1 MPTPSLLYQFSLRL
15 LAIALAL
22 TVFNASSVTSAQ
34 AEPLSKKFDLDFFRD
49 LPSRNLHGLATRS
62 DGRLVAGPVLTE
74 LKGAVPA
81 DLLWCFMP
89 LSETQWLI
97 GTGPDGGIIEATL
110 DLTQQTVT
118 SRELLKIG
126 EPHLFALRRLTNG
139 DLLAGTSPH
148 GGLVLVRDGKIHARL
163 GLPVDSIFDLLIV
176 PATPTDAESV
186 LVATGNPA
194 RIYRLN
200 PTTFAASG
208 ITADKISDVAQLAV
222 KGLTLFGEI
231 RDRNVRRI
239 ARFADGRIA
248 VGSSPKGNLYVFP
261 APATAAPP
269 APAALA
275 SPLLLQENR
284 DAEVTDLLPQA
295 NGDLY
300 ATLVFASTAGD
311 ARINLALAKPKEKTD
326 TTVSPPPV
334 AFTPSVEKFSGRST
348 LVFIPAQGF
357 PENLVTRSNLAFYQ
371 LARTGDTLL
380 IAGGELGELL
390 GYDLKNRLP
399 LTFAGSTSSQL
410 NALAPL
416 PGASGRFLLLRNNA
430 PGLAVLDFNAT
441 AERSAETRRIDIGT
455 PALLGALRFDRLRN
469 LTPPQL
475 ILEIKT
481 SFGSD
486 EIEGWTDWTPL
497 NASDPVD
504 PAWRGAA
511 LRGRYAKLRLKLPA
525 DATTLE
531 IEKPALFLLP
541 QNRRPTLQEFRFLAP
556 NFALVPAAES
566 TPSLTTSISQILNS
580 SGKDDES
587 GAAKRS
593 KAAFL
598 ASQIIPSPGSQ
609 IALWTLADPDGDNLT
624 ATFSIRPENEST
636 WTDLAV
642 SSREPYIVF
651 DTARLADGIYLS
663 RLVAT
668 ETAPRASADR
678 LSLTFET
685 DQLVVDH
692 TSPAILEA
700 TATRTTVGVKFTIHG
715 RDALSLLDGV
725 EIVLNNGTHETVE
738 QPADGIRDGR
748 DETFTVE
755 IPLAR
760 TAGATAAEVSLYD
773 AAGNATTRRI
783 TL

>member
-1 MPTPSLLYQFSLRL
+1 MSTPTLMLNFTLRL
-15 LAIALAL
+15 FAIAITL
-22 TVFNASSVTSAQ
+22 TAFNASSFTSAH

-49 LPSRNLHGLATRS
+49 LPSRNLRGLATRS

-74 LKGAVPA
+74 LKGPVPA
-81 DLLWCFMP
+81 DLLWCFTP
-89 LSETQWLI
+89 ISETQWLI

-110 DLTQQTVT
+110 DLEHHTVT

-126 EPHLFALRRLTNG
+126 EPHLFALRRLSNG

-163 GLPVDSIFDLLIV
+163 SLPVDSIFDLLVV
-176 PATPTDAESV
+176 PNTPTDAEYV

-200 PTTFAASG
+200 PTTFATAG
-208 ITADKISDVAQLAV
+208 IIPDKVTDAEQLTA

-231 RDRNVRRI
+231 RDRNVRRL

-261 APATAAPP
+261 APATS
-269 APAALA
+269 APAAPS

-311 ARINLALAKPKEKTD
+311 ARINLAPSKPKEKTD
-326 TTVSPPPV
+326 PSVMPPAV

-371 LARTGDTLL
+371 LARNDDTLL

-390 GYDLKNRLP
+390 GYDLKKRLP

-410 NALAPL
+410 NALAPI
-416 PGASGRFLLLRNNA
+416 PGTPGRFLLLRNNT

-441 AERSAETRRIDIGT
+441 SERSAETRRLDLGT
-455 PALLGALRFDRLRN
+455 PALLGALRIDHLRN
-469 LTPPQL
+469 LTREQL
-475 ILEIKT
+475 SLEIKT

-486 EIEGWTDWTPL
+486 EIEGWTDWIAL
-497 NASDPVD
+497 NAPDAAD

-511 LRGRYAKLRLKLPA
+511 LRGRFAKLRLKLPA
-525 DATTLE
+525 NAIALE
-531 IEKPALFLLP
+531 IEKPTLFLLP
-541 QNRRPTLQEFRFLAP
+541 QNRRPTLQEFRFLTP
-556 NFALVPAAES
+556 NFALVPGSES

-580 SGKDDES
+580 SGKDDDS

-598 ASQIIPSPGSQ
+598 ASQIVPSPGSQ

-624 ATFSIRPENEST
+624 ATFSIRRENEST
-636 WTDLAV
+636 WSDLAV

-651 DTARLADGIYLS
+651 DTARLPDGIYFS

-668 ETAPRASADR
+668 ETAPRASAER

-685 DQLVVDH
+685 DQLLVDH
-692 TSPAILEA
+692 SPPTILEA
-700 TATRTTVGVKFTIHG
+700 TATRTAAGLKFTIHG
-715 RDALSLLDGV
+715 RDALSLLDGA
-725 EIVLNNGTHETVE
+725 EINLNNGTHETIE

-748 DETFTVE
+748 EETFAIE
-755 IPLAR
+755 ISLVR
-760 TAGATAAEVSLYD
+760 TASATAAEVTLYD

>member
-1 MPTPSLLYQFSLRL
+1 MLHFTLRL
-15 LAIALAL
+15 VVIALAL
-22 TVFNASSVTSAQ
+22 TAFNASSFTSAH

-49 LPSRNLHGLATRS
+49 LPSRNLRGLATRS

-74 LKGAVPA
+74 LKGPVPA
-81 DLLWCFMP
+81 DLLWCFTP
-89 LSETQWLI
+89 ISETQWLI

-110 DLTQQTVT
+110 DLEHLTVS

-126 EPHLFALRRLTNG
+126 EPHLFALRRLANG

-163 GLPVDSIFDLLIV
+163 SLPVDSIFDLLVV
-176 PATPTDAESV
+176 PTTPTDAEFV

-200 PTTFAASG
+200 PTTFATAG
-208 ITADKISDVAQLAV
+208 IIPDKVTDAAQLTA

-231 RDRNVRRI
+231 RDRNIRRL
-239 ARFADGRIA
+239 ARFTDGRIA

-261 APATAAPP
+261 APITSAPVP
-269 APAALA
+269 QA

-300 ATLVFASTAGD
+300 ATLVFASTGGD
-311 ARINLALAKPKEKTD
+311 ARINLAPTKPKEKTD
-326 TTVSPPPV
+326 TAVTPPPV
-334 AFTPSVEKFSGRST
+334 AFTPPVEKFSGRST
-348 LVFIPAQGF
+348 LVFIPDQGF

-410 NALAPL
+410 NALAPI
-416 PGASGRFLLLRNNA
+416 PGAPGRFLLLRNNA
-430 PGLAVLDFNAT
+430 PGLAVLDFNASS
-441 AERSAETRRIDIGT
+441 ERSAETRRLDLGA
-455 PALLGALRFDRLRN
+455 PALLGALRFDHLRN
-469 LTPPQL
+469 LTREQL
-475 ILEIKT
+475 SLEIKT

-486 EIEGWTDWTPL
+486 EIEGWTDWVAL
-497 NASDPVD
+497 NAPDAAD
-504 PAWRGAA
+504 PAWRGAT
-511 LRGRYAKLRLKLPA
+511 LRGRYAKLRLKLSA
-525 DATTLE
+525 NANALE
-531 IEKPALFLLP
+531 IGKPTLFILP
-541 QNRRPTLQEFRFLAP
+541 QNRRPTLQEFRFLTP
-556 NFALVPAAES
+556 NFALIPGSES

-580 SGKDDES
+580 SGKDDDS

-598 ASQIIPSPGSQ
+598 ASQIVPSPGSQ

-624 ATFSIRPENEST
+624 ATFSIRHENEST

-642 SSREPYIVF
+642 SSHEPYIVF
-651 DTARLADGIYLS
+651 DTARLPDGIYFS
-663 RLVAT
+663 RLIAT
-668 ETAPRASADR
+668 ETAPRASAER

-685 DQLVVDH
+685 DQLLVDH
-692 TSPAILEA
+692 SPPIILEA
-700 TATRTTVGVKFTIHG
+700 TATRTTTGLKFTIHG
-715 RDALSLLDGV
+715 RDTLSLLEGA
-725 EIVLNNGTHETVE
+725 EIILNNGTHETVE
-738 QPADGIRDGR
+738 QPADGIRDAR
-748 DETFTVE
+748 DETFTIE
-755 IPLAR
+755 ISLAR
-760 TAGATAAEVSLYD
+760 TASATAAEVTLYD
-773 AAGNATTRRI
+773 SAGNATTRRI

>member
-1 MPTPSLLYQFSLRL
+1 MFHFPFRL
-15 LAIALAL
+15 LAIALGLIA
-22 TVFNASSVTSAQ
+22 FNAASFTSAH
-34 AEPLSKKFDLDFFRD
+34 AEPLSKKFNLDFFRD
-49 LPSRNLHGLATRS
+49 LPSRNLRGLATRS
-62 DGRLVAGPVLTE
+62 DGRLVAGPVLSE
-74 LKGAVPA
+74 LKGPVPA
-81 DLLWCFMP
+81 DLLWCFTP
-89 LSETQWLI
+89 ISENQWLI
-97 GTGPDGGIIEATL
+97 GTGPDGVIIEATL
-110 DLTQQTVT
+110 DLTQNSVS

-126 EPHLFALRRLTNG
+126 EPHLFALRRLANG
-139 DLLAGTSPH
+139 DLLAGTSPQ
-148 GGLVLVRDGKIHARL
+148 GGLVLVREGKIHARL
-163 GLPVDSIFDLLIV
+163 SLPVDSIFDLLVV
-176 PATPTDAESV
+176 PATPTNTEFV

-200 PTTFAASG
+200 PTTFATAG
-208 ITADKISDVAQLAV
+208 IIPDKVTDAAQLTA

-231 RDRNVRRI
+231 RDRNVRRL

-261 APATAAPP
+261 APATSDPAAP
-269 APAALA
+269 A

-300 ATLVFASTAGD
+300 ATLVFASTAAD
-311 ARINLALAKPKEKTD
+311 ARINLAPTKPKEKIDPIVT
-326 TTVSPPPV
+326 PPPV
-334 AFTPSVEKFSGRST
+334 AFTPPVEKFSDRST

-390 GYDLKNRLP
+390 GYDLKNRIP
-399 LTFAGSTSSQL
+399 LTFSGSTSSQL
-410 NALAPL
+410 NALAAI
-416 PGASGRFLLLRNNA
+416 PGAPGRFLLLRNNA
-430 PGLAVLDFNAT
+430 PGLAVLDFNAN
-441 AERSAETRRIDIGT
+441 AERSAETRRLDLGT
-455 PALLGALRFDRLRN
+455 PALLGALRFDHLRN
-469 LTPPQL
+469 LTHEQL
-475 ILEIKT
+475 SLEIKT

-497 NASDPVD
+497 NAPDAAD

-525 DATTLE
+525 NATALE
-531 IEKPALFLLP
+531 IEKPTLFILP
-541 QNRRPTLQEFRFLAP
+541 QNRRPTLQEFRFLTP
-556 NFALVPAAES
+556 NFTLVPGSES
-566 TPSLTTSISQILNS
+566 APSLTTSISQILNS
-580 SGKDDES
+580 SEKDDDS

-598 ASQIIPSPGSQ
+598 ASQIVPSRGSQ
-609 IALWTLADPDGDNLT
+609 IVLWTLADPDGDNLT
-624 ATFSIRPENEST
+624 ATFSIRRENEST

-651 DTARLADGIYLS
+651 DTARLPDGIYFS

-668 ETAPRASADR
+668 ETAPRASAER

-692 TSPAILEA
+692 SPPTILEA
-700 TATRTTVGVKFTIHG
+700 TATRTAAGLKFTIHG
-715 RDALSLLDGV
+715 RDALALLDGV
-725 EIVLNNGTHETVE
+725 EIILNNGTHETVE

-748 DETFTVE
+748 EETFLIE

-760 TAGATAAEVSLYD
+760 TASATAAEVTLYD

>member
-1 MPTPSLLYQFSLRL
+1 MSTPTLMLNFTLRL
-15 LAIALAL
+15 FAIAITL
-22 TVFNASSVTSAQ
+22 TAFNASSFTSAH

-49 LPSRNLHGLATRS
+49 LPSRNLRGLATRS

-74 LKGAVPA
+74 LKGPVPA
-81 DLLWCFMP
+81 DLLWCFTP
-89 LSETQWLI
+89 ISETQWLI

-110 DLTQQTVT
+110 DLEHHTVT

-126 EPHLFALRRLTNG
+126 EPHLFALRRLSNG

-163 GLPVDSIFDLLIV
+163 SLPVDSIFDLLVV
-176 PATPTDAESV
+176 PNTPTDAEYV

-200 PTTFAASG
+200 PTTFATAG
-208 ITADKISDVAQLAV
+208 IIPDKVTDAEQLTA

-231 RDRNVRRI
+231 RDRNVRRL

-261 APATAAPP
+261 APATS
-269 APAALA
+269 APAAPS

-311 ARINLALAKPKEKTD
+311 ARINLAPSKPKEKTD
-326 TTVSPPPV
+326 PSVMPPAV

-348 LVFIPAQGF
+348 LVFIPAQGL

-371 LARTGDTLL
+371 LARNDDTLL

-390 GYDLKNRLP
+390 GYDLKKRLP

-410 NALAPL
+410 NALAPI
-416 PGASGRFLLLRNNA
+416 PGTPGRFLLLRNNT

-441 AERSAETRRIDIGT
+441 SERSAETRRLDLGT
-455 PALLGALRFDRLRN
+455 PALLGALRIDHLRN
-469 LTPPQL
+469 LTREQL
-475 ILEIKT
+475 SLEIKT

-486 EIEGWTDWTPL
+486 EIEGWTDWIAL
-497 NASDPVD
+497 NAPDAAD

-511 LRGRYAKLRLKLPA
+511 LRGRFAKLRLKLPA
-525 DATTLE
+525 NAIALE
-531 IEKPALFLLP
+531 IEKPTLFLLP
-541 QNRRPTLQEFRFLAP
+541 QNRRPTLQEFRFLTP
-556 NFALVPAAES
+556 NFALVPGSES

-580 SGKDDES
+580 SGKDDDS

-598 ASQIIPSPGSQ
+598 ASQIVPSPGSQ

-624 ATFSIRPENEST
+624 ATFSIRRENEST
-636 WTDLAV
+636 WSDLAV

-651 DTARLADGIYLS
+651 DTARLPDGIYFS

-668 ETAPRASADR
+668 ETAPRASAER

-685 DQLVVDH
+685 DQLLVDH
-692 TSPAILEA
+692 SPPTILEA
-700 TATRTTVGVKFTIHG
+700 TATRTAAGLKFTIHG
-715 RDALSLLDGV
+715 RDALSLLDGA
-725 EIVLNNGTHETVE
+725 EINLNNGTHETIE

-748 DETFTVE
+748 EETFAIE
-755 IPLAR
+755 ISLVR
-760 TAGATAAEVSLYD
+760 TASATAAEVTLYD

>member
-1 MPTPSLLYQFSLRL
+1 MFHFSLRL
-15 LAIALAL
+15 LAVALGLIA
-22 TVFNASSVTSAQ
+22 FNAASFSSAH

-49 LPSRNLHGLATRS
+49 LPSRNLRGLATRS
-62 DGRLVAGPVLTE
+62 DGRLVAGPVLSE
-74 LKGAVPA
+74 LKGSVPA
-81 DLLWCFMP
+81 DLLWCFTP
-89 LSETQWLI
+89 ISETQWLI
-97 GTGPDGGIIEATL
+97 GTGPDGVIIEATL
-110 DLTQQTVT
+110 DLTQNSVS

-126 EPHLFALRRLTNG
+126 EPHLFALRRLANG
-139 DLLAGTSPH
+139 DLLAGTSPQ
-148 GGLVLVRDGKIHARL
+148 GGLVLVREGKIHTRL
-163 GLPVDSIFDLLIV
+163 SLPVDSIFDLLVV
-176 PATPTDAESV
+176 PATPTNAEFV

-200 PTTFAASG
+200 PTTFATAG
-208 ITADKISDVAQLAV
+208 IITDKVTDAAQLTA

-231 RDRNVRRI
+231 RDRNVRRL

-261 APATAAPP
+261 APATS
-269 APAALA
+269 APAAPA

-311 ARINLALAKPKEKTD
+311 ARINLAPTKSKEKID
-326 TTVSPPPV
+326 PIVPPPPV
-334 AFTPSVEKFSGRST
+334 VFTPPVEKFSGRST

-390 GYDLKNRLP
+390 GYDLKNRIP
-399 LTFAGSTSSQL
+399 LTFSGSTSSQL
-410 NALAPL
+410 NALAAI
-416 PGASGRFLLLRNNA
+416 PGAPGRVLLLRNNA
-430 PGLAVLDFNAT
+430 PGLAVLDFNAN
-441 AERSAETRRIDIGT
+441 AERSAETRRLDLGT
-455 PALLGALRFDRLRN
+455 PALLGALRFDHLRN
-469 LTPPQL
+469 LTHEQL
-475 ILEIKT
+475 SLEIKT

-497 NASDPVD
+497 NAPDASD

-511 LRGRYAKLRLKLPA
+511 LRGRYAKLRFKLPA
-525 DATTLE
+525 NAIALE
-531 IEKPALFLLP
+531 IEKPTLFLLP
-541 QNRRPTLQEFRFLAP
+541 QNRRPTLQEFRFLTP
-556 NFALVPAAES
+556 NFALVPGSES

-580 SGKDDES
+580 SGKDDDS

-598 ASQIIPSPGSQ
+598 ASQIVPSPGSQ

-624 ATFSIRPENEST
+624 ATFSIRRENEST
-636 WTDLAV
+636 WSDLAV

-651 DTARLADGIYLS
+651 DTARLPDGIYFS

-668 ETAPRASADR
+668 ETAPRASAER

-685 DQLVVDH
+685 DQLLVDH
-692 TSPAILEA
+692 SPPTILEA
-700 TATRTTVGVKFTIHG
+700 TATRTAAGLKFTIHG
-715 RDALSLLDGV
+715 RDALSLLDGA
-725 EIVLNNGTHETVE
+725 EINLNNGTHETVE
-738 QPADGIRDGR
+738 QPADGIRDAR
-748 DETFTVE
+748 EETFAIE
-755 IPLAR
+755 IPLVR
-760 TAGATAAEVSLYD
+760 TASATAAEVTLYD